1 MMTTIHKYHDDNLFL
16 ASGFNGTPDAL
27 DAKLVIAP
35 NKEAAVRF
43 LPTIAPDFSVVTC
56 ISLSEVKSIV
66 ATMESAALAG
76 DGALVHPM
84 FK

>member
-1 MMTTIHKYHDDNLFL
+1 MSATHKYHDDNLFL
-16 ASGFNGTPDAL
+16 ASGYNGTPDAM

-35 NKEAAVRF
+35 NKDAAVRF
-43 LPTIAPDFSVVTC
+43 IPTVDPDFSIVSC
-56 ISLSEVKSIV
+56 ISLSEVKTIV

-76 DGALVHPM
+76 EGALVHPV